1 MEWRVN
7 QPREFIKPRSNRR
20 DALQFLPS
28 SPTSSSSLRVQY
40 LDDPTRVSISP
51 LFLPVCAGRHTSFIG
66 GGEVDRQSRI
76 TISSFLDARGDVSK
90 RKGAQ
95 LERYKGCGSLDNFPI
110 LINGA
115 RPKEATNVGAAT
127 LPPWAELHWREL
139 NLTNPHNTGPTAL
152 SPCFSF
158 GLYDA
163 KAKAFVIWF
172 AKCAWN
178 TLSFS
183 LSGNATQ
190 SSIPNFLSFGC
201 ERRRCVRLEKEK
213 AGPLC
218 PLVGLLL
225 FRISS

>member
-1 MEWRVN
+1 MECRVN

-51 LFLPVCAGRHTSFIG
+51 LFLPVCAARHTSFIG

-158 GLYDA
+158 GLYDRQGES
-163 KAKAFVIWF
+163 FRNLICQMRLEYSLF
-172 AKCAWN
+172 
-178 TLSFS
+178 FS
-183 LSGNATQ
+183 LWERHPKFDPELFVLRLWAPPVRKIGKGKGGA
-190 SSIPNFLSFGC
+190 PLS
-201 ERRRCVRLEKEK
+201 
-213 AGPLC
+213 AGWIIAL
-218 PLVGLLL
+218 
-225 FRISS
+225 SN

>member
-1 MEWRVN
+1 MTPYNFSRRHQLHRHRFAYN
-7 QPREFIKPRSNRR
+7 ISTIRLEFQS
-20 DALQFLPS
+20 LPF
-28 SPTSSSSLRVQY
+28 SSLCAPA
-40 LDDPTRVSISP
+40 DTRVSS
-51 LFLPVCAGRHTSFIG
+51 AEGRS
-66 GGEVDRQSRI
+66 DRQSRI

-158 GLYDA
+158 GLYDRQGES
-163 KAKAFVIWF
+163 FRNLICQMRLEYSLF
-172 AKCAWN
+172 
-178 TLSFS
+178 FS
-183 LSGNATQ
+183 LWERHPKFDPELFVLRLWAPPVRKIGKGKGGA
-190 SSIPNFLSFGC
+190 PLS
-201 ERRRCVRLEKEK
+201 
-213 AGPLC
+213 AGWIIAL
-218 PLVGLLL
+218 
-225 FRISS
+225 SN